1 MKASTPNRQPATPL
15 SDWPSHYWPLPYG
28 TSASSD
34 SAPPPTP
41 APHATP
47 DTHQP
52 PHAQP
57 RPRPDRYHRH
67 SPRQTTR
74 ASCTTC
80 PPTTHGRNIPAAQ
93 DHNLTWWRTLVI
105 NTAAPNSHLPTEP
118 AMPDDNTATSDPAPI
133 SVLVAVGDTE
143 QQDVQNDSTVPPTT
157 PTRRPNTRRLI
168 ADALHDHPDATN
180 TQLHTLLSGAVS
192 IRTIQRHRAALT
204 AHHQPTSSPRQ
215 RQPSPPQA
223 PAPPGSSPPTTR

>member
-1 MKASTPNRQPATPL
+1 MLNLALAQT
-15 SDWPSHYWPLPYG
+15 
-28 TSASSD
+28 
-34 SAPPPTP
+34 
-41 APHATP
+41 
-47 DTHQP
+47 DTT
-52 PHAQP
+52 
-57 RPRPDRYHRH
+57 D
-67 SPRQTTR
+67 TTR
-74 ASCTTC
+74 ARRHEHRARRALLRHMAATS
-80 PPTTHGRNIPAAQ
+80 PADQ